1 MKESFVF
8 YRSFYEAIKDL
19 KTKDKLLVYEAICE
33 LSLNQKE
40 LKLTGMSATIF
51 KLIRP
56 QILANYERYE
66 NGKKGGAPIGNQN
79 ARKNN
84 KNNQWSFSKTTK
96 KQPNVNVNDNVNVN
110 VNDNVVVVEDNKTTG
125 QQPQQPTFDE
135 LRSYC
140 IENDM
145 EDLDYE
151 YVFKYYEDNNW
162 VDANGNKVKNWKL
175 RVRTWYKNDKKNG
188 KLIKHQDTSRR
199 LG

>member
-19 KTKDKLLVYEAICE
+19 KTKEKLQVYEAICE

-40 LKLTGMSATIF
+40 LKLTGMPATIF
-51 KLIRP
+51 KLIKP

-79 ARKNN
+79 ARKTA

-96 KQPNVNVNDNVNVN
+96 KQPNENDNVNVN
-110 VNDNVVVVEDNKTTG
+110 ENENERDIP
-125 QQPQQPTFDE
+125 QPSTHTLSE
-135 LRSYC
+135 IISYGSSLG
-140 IENDM
+140 ISQ
-145 EDLDYE
+145 E
-151 YVFKYYEDNNW
+151 YCERFFGYYESIGW
-162 VDANGNKVKNWKL
+162 INGNGLPIKNWKL
-175 RVRTWYKNDKKNG
+175 VLTNWYKKDLESGKIKK
-188 KLIKHQDTSRR
+188 QDTSRR

>member
-19 KTKDKLLVYEAICE
+19 KTKEKLLVYEAICE

-40 LKLTGMSATIF
+40 LKLTGMPATIF
-51 KLIRP
+51 KLIKP

-79 ARKNN
+79 ARKTT

-96 KQPNVNVNDNVNVN
+96 KQPNENVNENDNVNVN
-110 VNDNVVVVEDNKTTG
+110 ENENEREIP
-125 QQPQQPTFDE
+125 QPSTHTLSE
-135 LRSYC
+135 IISYGSSLG
-140 IENDM
+140 ISQ
-145 EDLDYE
+145 E
-151 YVFKYYEDNNW
+151 YCERFFGYYESIGW
-162 VDANGNKVKNWKL
+162 INGNGLPIKNWKL
-175 RVRTWYKNDKKNG
+175 VLTNWYKKDLESGKIKK
-188 KLIKHQDTSRR
+188 QDTSRR

>member
-19 KTKDKLLVYEAICE
+19 KIKDKLQVYEAICE

-40 LKLTGMSATIF
+40 LKLTGMPATIF
-51 KLIRP
+51 KLIKP

-79 ARKNN
+79 ARKTT

-96 KQPNVNVNDNVNVN
+96 KQPNENVNENDNVNVN
-110 VNDNVVVVEDNKTTG
+110 ENENVRETTPSPSHTLSEIISYG
-125 QQPQQPTFDE
+125 SSLGITQEYCERFFD
-135 LRSYC
+135 
-140 IENDM
+140 
-145 EDLDYE
+145 
-151 YVFKYYEDNNW
+151 YYEGIGW
-162 VDANGNKVKNWKL
+162 INGNGLPIKNWKL
-175 RVRTWYKNDKKNG
+175 VLTNWYKKDLENG
-188 KLIKHQDTSRR
+188 KIKKQDISRR

>member
-19 KTKDKLLVYEAICE
+19 KTKDKLQVYEAICE

-40 LKLTGMSATIF
+40 LKLIGMPATIF
-51 KLIRP
+51 KLIKP

-79 ARKNN
+79 ARKTT

-96 KQPNVNVNDNVNVN
+96 KQPNENVNENDNVNVN
-110 VNDNVVVVEDNKTTG
+110 ENERETSLTPPHTLSDIVSYGSSLGISQEYCERF
-125 QQPQQPTFDE
+125 FD
-135 LRSYC
+135 
-140 IENDM
+140 
-145 EDLDYE
+145 
-151 YVFKYYEDNNW
+151 YYEGIGW
-162 VDANGNKVKNWKL
+162 INGNGLPIKNWKL
-175 RVRTWYKNDKKNG
+175 VLTNWYKKDLENG
-188 KLIKHQDTSRR
+188 KIKKQDTSRR